1 MFIKHE
7 EGKTELVYEVKVN
20 IPPVGIVYDYV
31 EKDWV
36 KVPVFKNTNISKDQ
50 KWFGHIPAFDYDV
63 EREMEKE
70 KQKYDK
76 LYFDPKLEGY
86 RNEEWF
92 KRLNG
97 VWFMCKGVPTYIT
110 GLHYMYLNWWKIDIG
125 YPHYRDS
132 DRRTWLYW
140 N

>member
-50 KWFGHIPAFDYDV
+50 KWL
-63 EREMEKE
+63 MSEK
-70 KQKYDK
+70 
-76 LYFDPKLEGY
+76 
-86 RNEEWF
+86 
-92 KRLNG
+92 
-97 VWFMCKGVPTYIT
+97 
-110 GLHYMYLNWWKIDIG
+110 
-125 YPHYRDS
+125 
-132 DRRTWLYW
+132 
-140 N
+140 